1 MITHPR
7 LRPVIALISALAAL
21 NGIASAQTPPRPTV
35 ARPVEEEAEA
45 VILSPFEVT
54 AAADEGYAAATSLA
68 GNRLNTELRD
78 VGSAITV
85 VTAQLLSD
93 IGATNNESLLQY
105 TTNTEVGNIYGN
117 MANAGSGTQLD
128 ETGKFANPNQNTR
141 VRGLAAADSTIDYF
155 LTDIPWDGYNVD
167 RVDFQRGP
175 NAILFGLGSP
185 AGIINA
191 GTESAVF
198 RNRGEVQVRYS
209 RFDSVRTTLDL
220 NYVLRPKELAFRLN
234 GLLSKEKFQ
243 QDPAFQ
249 DDKRIAGAVRYEP
262 AFLNKGSAHT
272 TIKANFEQGKIK
284 SNRPRSLT
292 PGDSITPWF
301 YAGTAT
307 GYTANGTPFTYRNLD
322 RRGFD
327 ARGVLDGNIA
337 SIGQDGRGEQ
347 VQTYNNSGG
356 LTSGTLNPYWQPW
369 LGGQFASGYFG
380 QPLVTFNSGD
390 SNVSNITAWE
400 PATYGGLNPAGAI
413 DRSINGFPFSR
424 MSSMTIYRDISKK
437 VNLPGAKFGLTRNL
451 SLDDPSIFDFYN
463 QLIDGPNKNEW
474 QNFKRYN
481 LNVAQ
486 TFLDGKFGVEAV
498 YDRQNYDNGQNNF
511 MTDKGQQLFV
521 DVMKTMADGTTN
533 PNFGRPFVSTNAS
546 NSSRF
551 ESDREAFRL
560 TAFARHDFAKGNR
573 DSLLRKILGRHTLTG
588 LYSDDVQEVENRSWR
603 HWVADNAFAGFRRG
617 PGLGA
622 AIDSTERTPYPVMY
636 LGPTLVNAT
645 SAAGA
650 NIPNPTIAMDVESG
664 SARAFDP
671 TWVATTVSPG
681 AVWENPAFPVGHQF
695 RTSTQSENP
704 ANYRGWVNTP
714 ITIKDAEDSQANR
727 DQNTTGA
734 NMNKRSIE
742 SKAVN
747 WQAHLWDGALVGM
760 YGYRTDKARSWNRVA
775 TRDSEGRAILDRT
788 IFRLPNSA
796 NLVEDNS
803 RSWSV
808 VAHLNQFFKG
818 KLPVDVSV
826 FYNESENFQPLA
838 GRVGPL
844 NNLLTPPVGQTQD
857 FGVLLATKNG
867 KYSLKI
873 NKYETSVTNANGTS
887 GFNSFY
893 LGQLFTDGNR
903 NRNRF
908 VFEVSDPT
916 NPNTFRDGLPSNW
929 TYAPATGQTEAQAL
943 AAQNADVAGWDAMIN
958 ALPQG
963 FFTAWQLNPRQTSLN
978 QLSSTI
984 YNYQTPSGFSIPE
997 DNISKGMEFELYA
1010 QPIRGLRLTLN
1021 ASKQEAERNN
1031 VGDAELNNL
1040 VTQIN
1045 TALNTTGAGSLRLG
1059 TGATSATALS
1069 SWNANFWA
1077 SWLSV
1082 KGQEGNAV
1090 PELRKWRANM
1100 IANYDFQE
1108 GLLKGFSVGAGYRWQ
1123 DKVIVGYKP
1132 IYFIGD
1138 KPTDN
1143 PFLANVA
1150 KFDLGSP
1157 YHGPAEHNID
1167 LWVGYERK
1175 LTRKINYRV
1184 QLNVRNVGETDGLIP
1199 VTVQPDGTVASWRI
1213 APTQVWSLTNTLSF

>member
-1 MITHPR
+1 MNTCKRLCTFFALLGAMTATH
-7 LRPVIALISALAAL
+7 
-21 NGIASAQTPPRPTV
+21 GTASAQTVPRPSDP
-35 ARPVEEEAEA
+35 AAPDEEI
-45 VILSPFEVT
+45 VTLSPFEVS
-54 AAADEGYAAATSLA
+54 ASADEGYAAATSLA
-68 GNRLNTELRD
+68 GNRLNTDLRD
-78 VGSAITV
+78 VGSAISV
-85 VTAQLLSD
+85 VTAQLMSD

-128 ETGKFANPNQNTR
+128 ETGRFANPNQNTR
-141 VRGLAAADSTIDYF
+141 VRGLAAADTTIDYF

-191 GTESAVF
+191 GTESAQF
-198 RNRGEVQVRYS
+198 TNRGEVQVRYS
-209 RFDSVRTTLDL
+209 RFDSIRTTLDL
-220 NYVLRPKELAFRLN
+220 NYVLLPQQLAFRLN
-234 GLLSKEKFQ
+234 GLLNKEKFQ

-249 DDKRIAGAVRYEP
+249 NDKRLAGALRYEP
-262 AFLNKGSAHT
+262 AFLNQGSAHT
-272 TIKANFEQGKIK
+272 TIKGNFEVGNIR

-301 YAGTAT
+301 ETGTST
-307 GYTANGTPFTYRNLD
+307 GYTANGTPFSYRNLD

-327 ARGVLDGNIA
+327 ARGVLDGNTA
-337 SIGQDGRGEQ
+337 SIGQEGRGEQ
-347 VQTYNNSGG
+347 VQFYNSSGG
-356 LTSGTLNPYWQPW
+356 LVSGTQNPYWQPW

-380 QPLVTFNSGD
+380 QPLVVFNNGD
-390 SNVSNITAWE
+390 SGANNITAWE
-400 PATYGGLNPAGAI
+400 PATYGGLNSSGAI
-413 DRSINGFPFSR
+413 DRGIGGIPFSR

-463 QLIDGPNKNEW
+463 LLIDGPNKNEW
-474 QNFKRYN
+474 QNFKRYD
-481 LNVAQ
+481 LNAAQ
-486 TFLDGKFGVEAV
+486 TFLDGNFGVEVV
-498 YDRQNYDNGQNNF
+498 YDRQYYDNGQNNF

-521 DVMKTMADGTTN
+521 DVMRVMADGTNN

-546 NSSRF
+546 NSSSF

-560 TAFARHDFAKGNR
+560 TAFARHDFTKGNR
-573 DSLLRKILGRHTLTG
+573 DSLLRRILGRHTVTG
-588 LYSDDVQEVENRSWR
+588 LYSDDTQETENRSWR

-622 AIDSTERTPYPVMY
+622 SIDSTERTPYPVIY
-636 LGPTLVNAT
+636 LGPSLVSAT

-650 NIPNPTIAMDVESG
+650 NIPNPSVAIDVTGG

-671 TWVATTVSPG
+671 TWVATGVSPG
-681 AVWENPAFPVGHQF
+681 AAWENPHYPVGHQF

-704 ANYRGWVNTP
+704 ANYRGWGNTP
-714 ITIKDAEDSQANR
+714 ISIVDAEEGHR
-727 DQNTTGA
+727 DENTTGA
-734 NMNKRSIE
+734 NKNKRAIE

-747 WQAHLWDGALVGM
+747 WQAHFWDGALVGM
-760 YGYRTDKARSWNRVA
+760 YGYRTDKARSWNVVA
-775 TRDSEGRAILDRT
+775 TRDSEGRAILDRSV
-788 IFRLPNSA
+788 FRLPNNS

-808 VAHLNQFFKG
+808 VAHLNQFLNR
-818 KLPVDVSV
+818 KLPVDVSL

-844 NNLLTPPVGQTQD
+844 NNLLTPPVGQTKD
-857 FGVLLATKNG
+857 FGVLLATKDG

-873 NKYETSVTNANGTS
+873 NKYETSVTNSNGTS

-908 VFEVSDPT
+908 FFEVSDPT
-916 NPNTFRDGLPSNW
+916 NPNTFHDGEATNW
-929 TYAPATGQTEAQAL
+929 TYSPGAGQTEAQAL
-943 AAQNADVAGWDAMIN
+943 AAQKADVAGWDAMIN
-958 ALPQG
+958 SLPQQ

-978 QLSSTI
+978 QLSTTI

-1031 VGDAELNNL
+1031 VGDTALNDL

-1045 TALNTTGAGSLRLG
+1045 TALNTTPAGSMRLG
-1059 TGATSATALS
+1059 TGATSATALQ

-1090 PELRKWRANM
+1090 PELRKWRANLV
-1100 IANYDFQE
+1100 ANYDFQE
-1108 GLLKGFSVGAGYRWQ
+1108 GALKGFSVGAGYRWQ

-1132 IYFIGD
+1132 TYFIGD
-1138 KPTDN
+1138 APTDN

-1150 KFDLGSP
+1150 KFDLNSP

-1167 LWVGYERK
+1167 LWIGYERK
-1175 LTRKINYRV
+1175 LTRKINYRI
-1184 QLNVRNVGETDGLIP
+1184 QLNVRNVGEDEGLIP
-1199 VTVQPDGTVASWRI
+1199 VTVQPDGAVASWRI
-1213 APTQVWSLTNTLSF
+1213 APTQVWSLTNTFTF